1 MFETISKGF
10 RDISQRMRGI
20 RELNESNIDEALRAI
35 RASLLEADVNYHVV
49 KRFLNSVKER
59 AIGEEVRVTA
69 KDAEGNVHK
78 VTPGQHFIKICQEE
92 LENLMGHVDKEPIA
106 MGKTPTKIM
115 LVGLQGSGKT
125 TTAAKLAFWLKE
137 QYKATPL
144 LVAGDVYRP
153 AAAKQL
159 QVLGE
164 SISVPVYTRD
174 NADPVD
180 ICQEGIAHARKI
192 GCDFV
197 IFDTAGRL
205 AVDDVLMS
213 ELSEIAEETKPENI
227 LLVCDAMIGRDA
239 VNTAVQFNEKLNLHG
254 FIMTKL
260 DGDARGGAALS
271 IKEVT
276 GKPIRF
282 IGEGEQIEKLK
293 LFRPEGL
300 SSRILGFGDI
310 VDIMIDF
317 ERVVDEEKA
326 QKDAMEMLSGNF
338 DFHHFLDQLNM
349 IQKMGSVRDIMER
362 MPFFSG
368 MTDKVNIDESIE
380 RARAEIQNRR
390 GSQRD
395 NAVKVLGYLK
405 AAKKMGKKRII
416 AETGAGQHG
425 VATATA
431 CALMDMPCTVYQ
443 GALDVQRQHVNVER
457 MKMLGATVV
466 PVESGNKTLKDAT
479 NEAIRDWCCHPA
491 DTFYIIGSTVGP
503 HPYPD
508 MVARLQSVISE
519 EIKWQ
524 LEEKIGRDYPDV
536 LMACVGGGSN
546 AAGTIYHYI
555 DDERVK
561 IILGEAGG
569 LGIDSGQTAASMQ
582 VGSIGILHGSR
593 IKLMQTEDGQI
604 IEPYSISAGLD
615 YPGTGPIHCNL
626 YETGRAQVLPA
637 NDDEA
642 LRAAFELTRME
653 GIIPALES
661 AHALA
666 LLPKVKDQFTKDTV
680 VVLTVSGRGDKDLD
694 TYLKHAD
701 IIK

>member
-92 LENLMGHVDKEPIA
+92 LENLMGPVDEEPIA

-368 MTDKVNIDESIE
+368 MTDKVNIDESEITRIKAMIQSMTEKE
-380 RARAEIQNRR
+380 RRNPDLMFARSRQMRVAKGSGMTLKHVTDLMQRSTLMRKMMERLGSNTSWLSKIPGLAQLNSLRQLSSMDFSSIFGSMVESALPEPDPSQMFANLPR
-390 GSQRD
+390 GYTPPGFQGNMMARQPLTKEQKQKRKLARD
-395 NAVKVLGYLK
+395 NR
-405 AAKKMGKKRII
+405 KKKK
-416 AETGAGQHG
+416 
-425 VATATA
+425 
-431 CALMDMPCTVYQ
+431 
-443 GALDVQRQHVNVER
+443 
-457 MKMLGATVV
+457 
-466 PVESGNKTLKDAT
+466 
-479 NEAIRDWCCHPA
+479 
-491 DTFYIIGSTVGP
+491 
-503 HPYPD
+503 
-508 MVARLQSVISE
+508 
-519 EIKWQ
+519 
-524 LEEKIGRDYPDV
+524 
-536 LMACVGGGSN
+536 
-546 AAGTIYHYI
+546 
-555 DDERVK
+555 
-561 IILGEAGG
+561 
-569 LGIDSGQTAASMQ
+569 
-582 VGSIGILHGSR
+582 
-593 IKLMQTEDGQI
+593 
-604 IEPYSISAGLD
+604 
-615 YPGTGPIHCNL
+615 
-626 YETGRAQVLPA
+626 
-637 NDDEA
+637 
-642 LRAAFELTRME
+642 
-653 GIIPALES
+653 
-661 AHALA
+661 
-666 LLPKVKDQFTKDTV
+666 
-680 VVLTVSGRGDKDLD
+680 
-694 TYLKHAD
+694 
-701 IIK
+701 